1 MKKRIWVLGIV
12 LVLLA
17 VYILY
22 LCIENGTFIASVD
35 GKAKS
40 VSTIDGVSISIK
52 DDTLT
57 ATTAVIIIKNDTDL
71 EYTTGEAFYID
82 KKVNGKWMK
91 LKTNYDTFWTLVG
104 IIIPSNSYHEFEY
117 NWEDLYGKL
126 KKGTYRF
133 VKEINSK
140 RIAVEFKVKD

>member
-57 ATTAVIIIKNDTDL
+57 ATTAVIIIKNETDSDI
-71 EYTTGEAFYID
+71 ETGTAFSID
-82 KKVNGKWMK
+82 KEVNGKWMK
-91 LKTNYDTFWTLVG
+91 LKTKHDTFWNLVS
-104 IIIPSNSYHEFEY
+104 IIIPSNSSRELEC
-117 NWEDLYGKL
+117 NWEDIYGKL
-126 KKGTYRF
+126 EKGTYRL

-140 RIAVEFKVKD
+140 NIAVEFELED

>member
-17 VYILY
+17 IYILY

-91 LKTNYDTFWTLVG
+91 LKTNYDAFWTLVG

-126 KKGTYRF
+126 KKGTYRL